1 VLLVEDEELVRRL
14 VVQTLTSA
22 GYAVTAPTS
31 ASEAL
36 ALVEQGE
43 RFDVLLTDLVM
54 PELYG
59 DELVAQ
65 ARTHQPGL
73 AAIVMSGYVSDPEN
87 FPETVEFLPK
97 PFRPGELVA
106 TIARVLGARRD
117 AAREA

>member
-1 VLLVEDEELVRRL
+1 LEALDLVRGGL
-14 VVQTLTSA
+14 ELD
-22 GYAVTAPTS
+22 
-31 ASEAL
+31 L
-36 ALVEQGE
+36 
-43 RFDVLLTDLVM
+43 LLTDLVM